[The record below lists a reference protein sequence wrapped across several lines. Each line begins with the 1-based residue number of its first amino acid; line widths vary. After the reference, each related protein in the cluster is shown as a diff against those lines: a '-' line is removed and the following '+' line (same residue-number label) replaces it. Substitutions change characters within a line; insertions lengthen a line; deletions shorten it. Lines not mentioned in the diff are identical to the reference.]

1 MDVLLEK
8 IRSKGIPHPSGPFPY
23 QESIVSELEVSATK
37 NPTEY
42 VGDKL
47 AKLEEIKLWLNDP
60 QTYTI
65 PKNFISKRLYVY
77 ESFGHDD
84 YDDGES
90 TLTTRINFEMIQ
102 SMMARTGTLCCYMGT
117 MKKAF
122 LDEQGRPLLI
132 RPTVVKRVANVS
144 DWWRKP
150 DAPRQFREE
159 EKDDVFALS
168 FPRGYS
174 QPEPINEFASLDLLA
189 ELLQTS
195 QFVL

>member
-1 MDVLLEK
+1 MVFVNPGKDVLLEK
-8 IRSKGIPHPSGPFPY
+8 IRTKGIPHPSGPFPY
-23 QESIVSELEVSATK
+23 QESIVSEVKEDTI
-37 NPTEY
+37 
-42 VGDKL
+42 
-47 AKLEEIKLWLNDP
+47 AKLEEIQLWLENP

-77 ESFGHDD
+77 EMFGHDS

-122 LDEQGRPLLI
+122 LDAHGRALLI
-132 RPTVVKRVANVS
+132 KPTVVKRVANVS
-144 DWWRKP
+144 DWWRKE
-150 DAPRQFREE
+150 DAPRQFREK
-159 EKDDVFALS
+159 EKDNVFALS
-168 FPRGYS
+168 FPRGYI
-174 QPEPINEFASLDLLA
+174 QPLMQRDTNDYSSLDLLS
-189 ELLQTS
+189 ELLDMS